1 MPRWRQS
8 IMAETAT
15 PPETGALRI
24 AGVLSGTSLDG
35 IDVAVCRI
43 AAHGEGVRV
52 FCERSAT
59 VPFDERLRARI
70 VAAYPPAAVGA
81 LEVSALHAAIG
92 AAFGDAVHT
101 VAGDLPLDAVASHG
115 VTLAHDDAKRETL
128 QIGDAFRIRERTG
141 VTVVYDFRSAD
152 TAAGGTGAPLVPFVD
167 ALLFA
172 DHAPCVV
179 LNLGGIANLTVLP
192 DGIAFDSGP
201 ANLPIDTYVSQRTN
215 GTRRFDHDGMLARA
229 GHLARPLLNELLDDS
244 YLGRLPPKSTGRE
257 RYGAPFIAR
266 HRAALDALSFEDAVA
281 TLTAFTIHTVA
292 DAVRTFAPNASL
304 LIASGGGSHNPALIE
319 GLRINLPNVR
329 VTTSDAF
336 GVDPDAKEAIAFAIL
351 AYATLRN
358 HPAGLPKVTG
368 AAGPRLLGA
377 IAPHDLDA
385 LLKKLDPS
393 SP

>member
-1 MPRWRQS
+1 MP
-8 IMAETAT
+8 ETAT
-15 PPETGALRI
+15 PLGAGTLRI

-43 AAHGEGVRV
+43 ATHGEGVRV
-52 FCERSAT
+52 VCERSAT
-59 VPFDERLRARI
+59 VPFEESLRARI

-92 AAFGDAVHT
+92 AAFGDAVRSI
-101 VAGDLPLDAVASHG
+101 AADLSLDAVASHG
-115 VTLAHDDAKRETL
+115 VTLAHDDARRETL

-172 DHAPCVV
+172 DHAPCAT

-201 ANLPIDTYVSQRTN
+201 ANLPIDTYVSFRTN

-229 GHLARPLLNELLDDS
+229 GHAARPLLNELLDDA
-244 YLGRLPPKSTGRE
+244 YLRRLPPKSTGRE
-257 RYGAPFIAR
+257 EYGAPFIAR

-292 DAVRTFAPNASL
+292 DAVRTFAPNARL
-304 LIASGGGSHNPALIE
+304 LIVSGGGSHNAALIE
-319 GLRINLPNVR
+319 GLRSTLPHLR
-329 VTTSDAF
+329 VTASDAF

-351 AYATLRN
+351 GYTTLRN

-368 AAGPRLLGA
+368 AAGPRVLGA
-377 IAPHDLDA
+377 IAPHDLAA
-385 LLKKLDPS
+385 LLKKLDPL